1 MEEKVIEERSKRV
14 KAEVAAASAGSA
26 DTSRNLAS
34 TAGIITGT
42 AAIVGAVTKVVSDSK
57 KTSTVGTIAKKGF
70 LALSTSSAATKA
82 VAGIVSKSAM
92 GFAGISSIGAAL
104 PVIGAAAAV
113 VGIG

>member
-1 MEEKVIEERSKRV
+1 MQ
-14 KAEVAAASAGSA
+14 
-26 DTSRNLAS
+26 
-34 TAGIITGT
+34 
-42 AAIVGAVTKVVSDSK
+42 
-57 KTSTVGTIAKKGF
+57 KKGF

-113 VGIG
+113 VGIGYLLFKGIEKLFDF